1 MSTMDYLST
10 PMLRR
15 SWGDL
20 AMYPDTTFRDF
31 LISAFKAKGG
41 IFILMDKTT
50 GNFLLTK
57 LGNAVQAFSDC
68 SNLRIN
74 VLEESKKFASFV
86 GSGKPM
92 GEFVKLENNALDLAD
107 KIIQRLTAPECICEA
122 MIFYEDFMSFPEFT
136 CHTSAAEDLER
147 IYKGIFQ

>member
-1 MSTMDYLST
+1 
-10 PMLRR
+10 
-15 SWGDL
+15 
-20 AMYPDTTFRDF
+20 MYPDSNFRTF

-41 IFILMDKTT
+41 ILIVADTTT
-50 GNFLLTK
+50 GNFCLTR
-57 LGNAVQAFSDC
+57 LGNALQAFSDC
-68 SNLRIN
+68 SNLKIN
-74 VLEESKKFASFV
+74 VLEEAKKFASFV

-92 GEFVKLENNALDLAD
+92 GEFVKLENNASDLSD

-122 MIFYEDFMSFPEFT
+122 MIFYDELMSFPEFT